1 MMTFAEF
8 DQRLTDEV
16 LTPMRSFLQICLDE
30 DGEADFSEKHIEKC
44 ADLMRKYGNTLSGL
58 TEPQGASRDK
68 KIMAA
73 VKKLTLALNKLNEKT
88 DYAMLETDERE
99 NICVLVQDFA
109 VACGLTDI
117 PEDDDVT
124 GEWREF

>member
-1 MMTFAEF
+1 MTFAEF

-44 ADLMRKYGNTLSGL
+44 AELMCEYGKTLSGL
-58 TEPQGASRDK
+58 TEPQGVSRDK

-73 VKKLTLALNKLNEKT
+73 VKKLTLALNKLNEET

-99 NICVLVQDFA
+99 SICVLVQDFA
-109 VACGLTDI
+109 VACGLAEI

>member
-1 MMTFAEF
+1 MTFAEF

-16 LTPMRSFLQICLDE
+16 LTPMRNYLKICLDVC
-30 DGEADFSEKHIEKC
+30 GETDFSDRHIEKC
-44 ADLMRKYGNTLSGL
+44 ADLMREYGKTLSNL
-58 TEPQGASRDK
+58 TVPQGAVRDK

-73 VKKLTLALNKLNEKT
+73 VKKLVLALNKLNEKT
-88 DYAMLETDERE
+88 DYAMLETEERDS
-99 NICVLVQDFA
+99 ICVLVQEFA